1 MKRLNLLPCL
11 LLVCLHVAISQ
22 AKPKAPTLDPTKLV
36 DLTHAFDER
45 TIYWPNAEP
54 FRWEKERWGKTET
67 GTWYAAARYAA
78 SEHGGTHIDSPI
90 HFSEGK
96 KTVDEIA
103 VVQLV
108 APAVVVDVTAQ
119 CERDPDYQI
128 SAADI
133 QRSEREHK
141 KGESGAI
148 PAGAIVLFRTGWS
161 RYWPDK
167 KRYMGNDVPRDTA
180 HLHFPGLSRGAAEY
194 LAKKKIVGVGIDTAS
209 MDPGTSKDFAAHQV
223 LNGANLYGLEN
234 LTDLDRL
241 PETGAW
247 IIALPMKIKGGS
259 GAPTRVVAL
268 LP

>member
-1 MKRLNLLPCL
+1 MALLPCL
-11 LLVCLHVAISQ
+11 LLVYVAVAVSQ
-22 AKPKAPTLDPTKLV
+22 TPAKPPVLDPAKLV
-36 DLTHAFDER
+36 DLTHSFDQD

-54 FRWEKERWGKTET
+54 FQWQKERWGKTEA
-67 GTWYAAARYAA
+67 GYWYAAARYAA

-96 KTVDEIA
+96 QTVDEIE
-103 VVQLV
+103 VSRLV
-108 APAVVVDVTAQ
+108 APAVVVDVTKK
-119 CERDPDYQI
+119 CERNPDYEI

-133 QRSEREHK
+133 QQFERAH
-141 KGESGAI
+141 GAI
-148 PAGAIVLFRTGWS
+148 PADAIVLFRTGWS
-161 RYWPDK
+161 RFWPDK
-167 KRYMGNDVPRDTA
+167 KRYLGSDVPKDTA

-194 LAKKKIVGVGIDTAS
+194 LTKAKIVGIGIDTAS
-209 MDPGTSKDFAAHQV
+209 MDPGTSKDFPTHQV

-234 LTDLDRL
+234 LMNLERL

>member
-1 MKRLNLLPCL
+1 MNRVALLFCL
-11 LLVCLHVAISQ
+11 LLALMNIAVPQ
-22 AKPKAPTLDPTKLV
+22 AQSKPKTPTLDPAKLV
-36 DLTHAFDER
+36 DLTHSFDEH

-54 FRWEKERWGKTET
+54 FRWEKERWGKTDT
-67 GTWYAAARYAA
+67 GSWYAAARYAA

-103 VVQLV
+103 VSQLV
-108 APAVVVDVTAQ
+108 APAVVVDVTKQ

-128 SAADI
+128 SAADV
-133 QRSEREHK
+133 QRFERAR
-141 KGESGAI
+141 GAI
-148 PAGAIVLFRTGWS
+148 APGAIVLFRTGWS
-161 RYWPDK
+161 RFWPDK
-167 KRYMGNDVPRDTA
+167 KGYLGSDIPKDTE

-194 LAKKKIVGVGIDTAS
+194 LAKKNIVGIGIDTAS
-209 MDPGTSKDFAAHQV
+209 MDPGTSKDFPAHQV

-234 LTDLDRL
+234 LTDLDRV